1 MWHRIWLASTARHV
15 TVTESES
22 GLCCCVP
29 CLRVTSTEHYYF
41 PLFVASAIMPEIMV
55 FLILARWL
63 QLQRQRESRL
73 LYSACDVFVFTYRGV
88 MADTCLFWSVSEM
101 ILWRIRIYFGLYLS
115 LYNGEHI
122 FISVCTRSD
131 VIENTYLFWSL
142 PVEMLRYVMGN
153 SCYFGLYPSWYNGE
167 YVLILVFACRDIMG
181 NMSLFWSLPAVM
193 WLGTCFY
200 FGLYTYRNV
209 MGNVYLYWILAVVM

>member
-1 MWHRIWLASTARHV
+1 MWQLPKANQVSAVVSLVCVWRQLSIIASLCLLRRQSWWRLWFSLYWQGGCSC
-15 TVTESES
+15 SES
-22 GLCCCVP
+22 AKVVC
-29 CLRVTSTEHYYF
+29 ST
-41 PLFVASAIMPEIMV
+41 
-55 FLILARWL
+55 
-63 QLQRQRESRL
+63 
-73 LYSACDVFVFTYRGV
+73 SACGVFVFTYRGV
-88 MADTCLFWSVSEM
+88 IGDTCLLWSVSEM
-101 ILWRIRIYFGLYLS
+101 MLWRIRIYFGLYLS

-193 WLGTCFY
+193 WLGTCLY

-209 MGNVYLYWILAVVM
+209 MGNVYLYWLLAVVM